1 MTHAAPASDA
11 VQPESPSLTPEE
23 ALSRS
28 QEKYR
33 HVIENVLEGITVLQ
47 KGAFAF
53 INPKGC
59 DILQYSE
66 AELVGRPF
74 IDVLHPD
81 DKALV
86 ADRHA
91 RRLRGEEVETSYDV
105 RAITGRGETRW
116 LELGVVLLEW
126 DGQPATLCFFSD
138 ISARKALESSLKQS
152 LLEREIVLENSIVGI
167 AFVGADGKTQMG
179 NRAICEMFGVT
190 HAEHVRF
197 NHEDF
202 YGSRQDFLR
211 VKAMVAKGGL
221 SGQGFAAE
229 VQMRRRDDRLF
240 WVSLFGKAVKP
251 DDPSKG
257 TVWSLLDIT
266 PRKELEFALQ
276 KTSSEREIILESALV
291 GISFMVNGQ
300 NQWVNKTFA
309 AMFGY
314 APDELIGRST
324 RIHFPSDESWH
335 KLAELSDPVLQQGQQ
350 FSIEWEAMRKDGTI
364 FWVQCY
370 ANCVVPTD
378 PSRGSIWSLL
388 DITERRQAEEET
400 RMALEKQ
407 KELNLLKSRFVS
419 MTSHEFRT
427 PLAAILSSAELLRH
441 YSDRMPP
448 EEKEE
453 LFESIEASIGRM
465 TQMLD
470 NILIIGRA
478 DADRLEFKPMPV
490 RIGDL
495 VDALSSEVRSAVV
508 ADGREIPEFVVSVE
522 ADTESLWL
530 DEKLVRHIL
539 GNLLSNAFKY
549 SPAGGIV
556 RFGTRMEG
564 GFLTFTVADQGIGIP
579 QDELHRL
586 FESFHRANNVGNIPG
601 TGLGLAIV
609 KKAVDAHGGNIDVE
623 STVGAGTRF
632 TVTLPAQAGELHG

>member
-1 MTHAAPASDA
+1 MTNAAPVAEQAS
-11 VQPESPSLTPEE
+11 SPLSAEE

-59 DILQYSE
+59 DILQHTE
-66 AELVGRPF
+66 GELIGRPF
-74 IDVLHPD
+74 IDVLHEED
-81 DKALV
+81 RALV
-86 ADRHA
+86 VERHA
-91 RRLRGEEVETSYDV
+91 RRLRGEEVESSYDIRIVTGSGEV
-105 RAITGRGETRW
+105 RW
-116 LELGVVLLEW
+116 VELGVVLLEW
-126 DGQPATLCFFSD
+126 DGEPATLCFFSD
-138 ISARKALESSLKQS
+138 ISARKALEASLKQS
-152 LLEREIVLENSIVGI
+152 LIDREIVLDNSIVGV
-167 AFVGADGKTQMG
+167 AFVGADGKVQLG
-179 NRAICEMFGVT
+179 NRAICEMFGVN
-190 HAEHVRF
+190 HAEHVRL
-197 NHEDF
+197 NEEHQ
-202 YGSRQDFLR
+202 YGSREDFLR
-211 VKAMVAKGGL
+211 VKAMISK
-221 SGQGFAAE
+221 SSMTGQGIAAE
-229 VQMRRRDDRLF
+229 VQMRRRDDSLI
-240 WVSLFGKAVKP
+240 WVSLFGKAVRP

-266 PRKELEFALQ
+266 RRKELEFALQ
-276 KTSSEREIILESALV
+276 KTSSEREVILESALV
-291 GISFMVNGQ
+291 GISFMINGA
-300 NQWVNKTFA
+300 NQWVNRTFA

-314 APDELIGRST
+314 TPEELIGKST
-324 RIHFPSDESWH
+324 RIHFPSDESWSNLGL
-335 KLAELSDPVLQQGQQ
+335 LADPVLKSGQQ
-350 FSIEWEAMRKDGTI
+350 FSIEWEAMRKDGSI

-370 ANCVVPTD
+370 ANNVVPSD

-388 DITERRQAEEET
+388 DITERRKAEEET

-441 YSDRMPP
+441 YSDRM
-448 EEKEE
+448 EEGEKDE
-453 LFESIEASIGRM
+453 LFESIEAAIGRM

-495 VDALSSEVRSAVV
+495 VDALTAEVRSAVV

-522 ADTESLWL
+522 ADTETLWL
-530 DEKLVRHIL
+530 DEKLLRHIL

-549 SPAGGIV
+549 SPRGGVV
-556 RFGTRMEG
+556 RFTTRVENG
-564 GFLTFTVADQGIGIP
+564 RIDFTVADQGIGIP
-579 QDELHRL
+579 NDELHRL
-586 FESFHRANNVGNIPG
+586 FESFHRAQNVGNIPG

-609 KKAVDAHGGNIDVE
+609 KKAVDAHGGVIEVE
-623 STVGAGTRF
+623 SVVGAGTTFR
-632 TVTLPAQAGELHG
+632 VSLPARAGELDG

>member
-1 MTHAAPASDA
+1 DVMPLSA
-11 VQPESPSLTPEE
+11 EE

-59 DILQYSE
+59 DILQHSE
-66 AELVGRPF
+66 EELIGRPF
-74 IDVLHPD
+74 VELLHPD
-81 DKALV
+81 DRALV

-91 RRLRGEEVETSYDV
+91 RRIRGEEVEASYDV
-105 RAITGRGETRW
+105 RVITGQGETRW
-116 LELGVVLLEW
+116 VELGVVLLIW
-126 DGQPATLCFFSD
+126 DGEPATLCFFSD
-138 ISARKALESSLKQS
+138 ISARKALEASLKQS
-152 LLEREIVLENSIVGI
+152 LIDREIVLDNSIVGI
-167 AFVGADGKTQMG
+167 AFVGADGKVHLG
-179 NRAICEMFGVT
+179 NRAMCEMFGVN
-190 HAEHVRF
+190 HAEHVRL
-197 NHEDF
+197 NEEYQ
-202 YGSRQDFLR
+202 YGSREDFLR
-211 VKAMVAKGGL
+211 VKAMMAKGNIN
-221 SGQGFAAE
+221 GQGFAAE
-229 VQMRRRDDRLF
+229 VQMRRRDNGLI
-240 WVSLFGKAVKP
+240 WVSLFGKAVRP

-266 PRKELEFALQ
+266 RRKELEFALQ

-314 APDELIGRST
+314 APEELIGKST
-324 RIHFPSDESWH
+324 RLHFPSDESWNN
-335 KLAELSDPVLQQGQQ
+335 LAKLSDPVLQRGEQ

-370 ANCVVPTD
+370 ANCVVPND

-388 DITERRQAEEET
+388 DITERRQAEDET
-400 RMALEKQ
+400 RMALAKQ

-478 DADRLEFKPMPV
+478 DADHLDFKPMPV

-495 VDALSSEVRSAVV
+495 VEALVSEVRSAVV
-508 ADGREIPEFVVSVE
+508 ADGRETPEFVVSVE
-522 ADTESLWL
+522 ADTEILWL

-549 SPAGGIV
+549 SPSGGVV
-556 RFGTRMEG
+556 RFDTRMEEG
-564 GFLTFTVADQGIGIP
+564 NLAFTVTDQGIGIP
-579 QDELHRL
+579 EDELHRL

-609 KKAVDAHGGNIDVE
+609 KKAVDAHCGTIAVT
-623 STVGAGTRF
+623 SKVGEGTCFR
-632 TVTLPAQAGELHG
+632 VSLPAQAGDLNG

>member
-1 MTHAAPASDA
+1 MTNAAPVAELANS
-11 VQPESPSLTPEE
+11 SLSAEE

-59 DILQYSE
+59 DILQYSPE
-66 AELVGRPF
+66 HLIGRPF
-74 IDVLHPD
+74 IEVLHEED
-81 DKALV
+81 RALV

-91 RRLRGEEVETSYDV
+91 RRLRGEEVESSYDV
-105 RAITGRGETRW
+105 RIVTRSGEVRW
-116 LELGVVLLEW
+116 VELGVVLLEW
-126 DGQPATLCFFSD
+126 DGEPATLCFFSD
-138 ISARKALESSLKQS
+138 ISARKALEASLKQS
-152 LLEREIVLENSIVGI
+152 LLDREIVLDNSIVGI
-167 AFVGADGKTQMG
+167 AFVGADGKVHLG
-179 NRAICEMFGVT
+179 NRAMCEMFGVS
-190 HAEHVRF
+190 HAEHVRL
-197 NHEDF
+197 NEEHQ
-202 YGSRQDFLR
+202 YGSREDFLR
-211 VKAMVAKGGL
+211 VKAMVSKG
-221 SGQGFAAE
+221 SMTGQGFAAE
-229 VQMRRRDDRLF
+229 VQMRRRDDSLF
-240 WVSLFGKAVKP
+240 WVSLFGKLVRS
-251 DDPSKG
+251 DDPGKG

-266 PRKELEFALQ
+266 RRKELEFALQ

-291 GISFMVNGQ
+291 GISFMVNGV
-300 NQWVNKTFA
+300 NQWVNRTFA

-314 APDELIGRST
+314 TPEELIGKST
-324 RIHFPSDESWH
+324 RMHFPSEESWV
-335 KLAELSDPVLQQGQQ
+335 KLARLSDPVLNRGEQ
-350 FSIEWEAMRKDGTI
+350 FSIEWEAARKDGTP

-370 ANCVVPTD
+370 ANCVVPSD

-388 DITERRQAEEET
+388 DITERRQAEDET

-453 LFESIEASIGRM
+453 LYDSIEAAIGRM

-478 DADRLEFKPMPV
+478 EADHLEFKPAPV

-495 VDALSSEVRSAVV
+495 VDALVAEVRSAVV
-508 ADGREIPEFVVSVE
+508 VDGRELPEFVVSVE
-522 ADTESLWL
+522 ADTETLWL

-549 SPAGGIV
+549 SPEGGIV

-564 GFLTFTVADQGIGIP
+564 GELTFTVADQGIGIP
-579 QDELHRL
+579 AEELPHL
-586 FESFHRANNVGNIPG
+586 FESFHRAQNVGSIPG

-609 KKAVDAHGGNIDVE
+609 KKAVDAHGGSIAVE
-623 STVGAGTRF
+623 STIGEGTCFR
-632 TVTLPAQAGELHG
+632 VALPAQAGEFNG